1 MLGCTNNRG
10 NNNNNSHPCAPGSAA
25 IDQLG
30 VSTIPSSAS
39 PQYQAR
45 RLQKLQHSKLTQY
58 RYMPGVMMVVN
69 NCRYLPYNNS
79 TLTWCLTLPYN
90 ESICRYANA
99 VCKVVLVVWEMFMH
113 LIVFAIISFKPRSN
127 ILMFTCVDVCFK
139 FVCR

>member
-1 MLGCTNNRG
+1 M
-10 NNNNNSHPCAPGSAA
+10 P
-25 IDQLG
+25 
-30 VSTIPSSAS
+30 
-39 PQYQAR
+39 R
-45 RLQKLQHSKLTQY
+45 RPEKACVQTVPLQVEPLRVDSNTAEQQQQQQQQRQQQQQQQQQKLQHSKLTQY

-79 TLTWCLTLPYN
+79 TLTWCRTLPYN
-90 ESICRYANA
+90 ESICSYANA

-113 LIVFAIISFKPRSN
+113 LIVFAIISFKLRSN